1 MKCASKRH
9 VLTLRSLCMPQRAFF
24 EAVTVFPA
32 LVCNKASLTYSR
44 KTSSVLSFLLRAG
57 LLQKLEMTEPE
68 ETPAGERKHG
78 FLPLGSMHSFLLF
91 R

>member
-1 MKCASKRH
+1 MQ
-9 VLTLRSLCMPQRAFF
+9 QRAFF

-32 LVCNKASLTYSR
+32 LVCNKASLPDSR

-68 ETPAGERKHG
+68 ETPAGEGKSG
-78 FLPLGSMHSFLLF
+78 FLLAICSLSPLPLAKSYS
-91 R
+91 